1 MVQWITDRLP
11 TINDGDYEGKVW
23 ITDDELVFGTPW
35 YNIKV
40 GTPWQKR
47 IINRPAPYVKP
58 EPERFRP
65 EVNQVY
71 FSIVSHYV
79 FNQAWLGTSGDHDRY
94 AIGNCFETREQAEAA
109 LGKVKEL
116 LLSMHLETTRS
127 TI

>member
-1 MVQWITDRLP
+1 MSEWITDRKP
-11 TINDGDYEGKVW
+11 WAGDSDIMGKVW
-23 ITDDELVFGTPW
+23 IFEENAVYWSDYSVVTLGTPW
-35 YNIKV
+35 MPIKE
-40 GTPWQKR
+40 PE
-47 IINRPAPYVKP
+47 PYVKP

-71 FSIVSHYV
+71 FSIVSHCV

-116 LLSMHLETTRS
+116 LLSLHLGDEHDKS
-127 TI
+127 